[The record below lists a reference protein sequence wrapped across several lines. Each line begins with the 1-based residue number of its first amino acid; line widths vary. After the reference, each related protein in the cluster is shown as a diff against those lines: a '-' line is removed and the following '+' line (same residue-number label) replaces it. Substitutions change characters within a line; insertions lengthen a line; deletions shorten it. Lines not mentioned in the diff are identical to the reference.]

1 MTENIKTHRGAAL
14 SGVILAGGA
23 GRRMGGVDKG
33 LVELAGRPLARHVLD
48 ALAPQVDAVLVSA
61 NRNAFEYRKLGCAVV
76 GDGEGGGGED
86 YRGPL
91 AGMLGGMK
99 KAAAPLALFVPCDA
113 PFLPA
118 DLAARLRAAGDC
130 DIAVAHDGERLQP
143 VFCLLRTTLADSLAR
158 FLGGGGRKIDYW
170 FDLHNVRRVD
180 FSDNPGGFA
189 NINSPADLARAE
201 EKFRG

>member
-1 MTENIKTHRGAAL
+1 VTVT
-14 SGVILAGGA
+14 GVILAGGA

-33 LVELAGRPLARHVLD
+33 LVNLAGKPLARHVLD

-61 NRNAFEYRKLGCAVV
+61 NRNAGEYRKLGCAVV
-76 GDGEGGGGED
+76 GDGEGEGEGGEG

-99 KAAAPLALFVPCDA
+99 KAATPLALFVPCDA

-143 VFCLLRTTLADSLAR
+143 VFCLLRTALADSLAQ
-158 FLGGGGRKIDYW
+158 FLGGGGRKIDCW
-170 FDLHNVRRVD
+170 FDRHNVRRVD

-189 NINSPADLARAE
+189 NINSPAELARAE
-201 EKFRG
+201 EKLKFHRG

>member
-1 MTENIKTHRGAAL
+1 VTVT
-14 SGVILAGGA
+14 GVILAGGA

-33 LVELAGRPLARHVLD
+33 LVNLAGKPLARHVLD

-61 NRNAFEYRKLGCAVV
+61 NRNAGEYRKLGCAVV
-76 GDGEGGGGED
+76 GDGEGEGEGGEG

-99 KAAAPLALFVPCDA
+99 KAATPLALFVPCDA

-143 VFCLLRTTLADSLAR
+143 VFCLLRTALADSLAQ
-158 FLGGGGRKIDYW
+158 FLGGGGRKIDCW
-170 FDLHNVRRVD
+170 FDRHNVRRVD

-189 NINSPADLARAE
+189 NINSLAELARAE
-201 EKFRG
+201 EKLKFHRG